1 MVFLTRR
8 MGHWR
13 SRAVKRP
20 AIILLALTILLSGLL
35 GAVPTPQARAQATP
49 ATVTVRLTIDSVT
62 AIDGFEGG
70 GSADFFPKVHLNGGP
85 EEKRD
90 PVVDDDDVNPAPA
103 DWHFETDV
111 NIDTAIAPNIP
122 ITIEIFDADGFL
134 RFDDDKADITPVTN
148 RKTLALNVNVGA
160 GPCAISGDV
169 SGLCDASITAVG
181 DAVSDNAKIVFHVNV
196 LSTLSNSDA
205 DGDAI
210 PDSWEQN
217 GVTIAGQFI
226 DLPAMGADPN
236 KPDIFLQIDWMQ
248 NSTNDQR
255 LTTTALKQVAD
266 AFAASPYTSPT
277 GSKGITMHIDEDA
290 NSVNF
295 PTTLAKAQKIT
306 LTNNLGALDSAG
318 NYSWTAVENIKMTNF
333 YPTGRALIFHYVIA
347 AFLQEPPPPGGTQ
360 NTSSGISRNP
370 VGPKFFDGGSDLL
383 ITLGGFS
390 GTGAGTDLQQAGTLM
405 HELGHNLGL
414 AHGGNDGNNY
424 EPNYLSIMNYAFQ
437 LVGLDGSGNPGAPI
451 DYSRSVLP
459 PLDEAKLDQSNG
471 LSGATA
477 GQTTAT
483 ACKPGTAT
491 TNPTLSYFPADGP
504 VDWDCNPATTGVISF
519 DANGDG
525 KNNTDLTASGGS
537 DLQLTGF
544 NDWLAIKFNGGLVGG
559 FGVSTLPAS
568 SPVEPEIT
576 TTPPT
581 VDAGGPYQVGEGASV
596 VVSASASDP
605 EGGPLTYAWDLD
617 NNGSFETP
625 GQSVTFSAAALS
637 APSSHTIKVQ
647 VTDNTNLKA
656 VDEAIVTVIYNFSGF
671 FQPVDNLPVFNS
683 VKAGSSIPVKFS
695 LSGDQ
700 GLDIFAAGYPKS
712 QVITCDSTAP
722 VDGVEET
729 VAAGSSSLSYDAS
742 TDQYSYVW
750 KTDKAWAGTCR
761 QLVVKLNDGTSHR
774 ANFQLTK

>member
-1 MVFLTRR
+1 MVILTRR

-13 SRAVKRP
+13 SGAAKRP
-20 AIILLALTILLSGLL
+20 ALLLLALTILLSGLL
-35 GAVPTPQARAQATP
+35 GALPAPRAHAQATP

-62 AIDGFEGG
+62 AVDGFEGG
-70 GSADFFPKVHLNGGP
+70 GAADFFPKVHLNGGP

-90 PVVDDDDVNPAPA
+90 AVIDDDDVNPAPA
-103 DWHFETDV
+103 DWQFNTDV
-111 NIDTAIAPNIP
+111 SIDTAIAPNIP
-122 ITIEIFDADGFL
+122 ITIEIFDEDGFL
-134 RFDDDKADITPVTN
+134 RFGDDKADITPITN

-169 SGLCDASITAVG
+169 SGLCDDSITAVG

-255 LTTTALKQVAD
+255 LTTTALQQVAD
-266 AFAASPYTSPT
+266 AFAASPYISPT
-277 GSKGITMHIDEDA
+277 GSRGINMHIDEDA

-370 VGPKFFDGGSDLL
+370 LGAKFFDGGSDLL

-414 AHGGNDGNNY
+414 SHGGNDGNNY

-437 LVGLDGSGNPGAPI
+437 LVGLDGSGSITATI

-483 ACKPGTAT
+483 ACKPGTKT
-491 TNPTLSYFPADGP
+491 TNPTLSYFPANGP
-504 VDWDCNPATTGVISF
+504 VDWDCKSATTGVIAF
-519 DANGDG
+519 DANGDST
-525 KNNTDLTASGGS
+525 NNTDLTASGGP
-537 DLQLTGF
+537 DLRLTGF
-544 NDWLAIKFNGGLVGG
+544 NDWLAIKFTGGLVGG
-559 FGVSTLPAS
+559 LGVSTLPAS

-576 TTPPT
+576 ITPPT
-581 VDAGGPYQVGEGASV
+581 VDAGGPYQVGEGGSV
-596 VVSASASDP
+596 VVSASASDS

-656 VDEAIVTVIYNFSGF
+656 VDEAIVNVIYNFSGF

-722 VDGVEET
+722 VDGIEET

>member
-1 MVFLTRR
+1 MVILTRR

-13 SRAVKRP
+13 SGAAKRP
-20 AIILLALTILLSGLL
+20 ALLLLALTILLSGLL
-35 GAVPTPQARAQATP
+35 GALPAPRAHAQATP

-62 AIDGFEGG
+62 AVDGFEGG
-70 GSADFFPKVHLNGGP
+70 GAADFFPKVHLNGGP

-90 PVVDDDDVNPAPA
+90 AVIDDDDVNPAPA
-103 DWHFETDV
+103 DWQFNTDV
-111 NIDTAIAPNIP
+111 SIDTAIAPNIP
-122 ITIEIFDADGFL
+122 ITIEIFDEDGFL
-134 RFDDDKADITPVTN
+134 RFGDDKADITPITN

-169 SGLCDASITAVG
+169 SGLCDDSITAVG

-205 DGDAI
+205 
-210 PDSWEQN
+210 
-217 GVTIAGQFI
+217 
-226 DLPAMGADPN
+226 
-236 KPDIFLQIDWMQ
+236 
-248 NSTNDQR
+248 
-255 LTTTALKQVAD
+255 
-266 AFAASPYTSPT
+266 FAASPYISPT
-277 GSKGITMHIDEDA
+277 GSRGINMHIDEDA

-370 VGPKFFDGGSDLL
+370 LGAKFFDGGSDLL

-414 AHGGNDGNNY
+414 SHGGNDGNNY

-437 LVGLDGSGNPGAPI
+437 LVGLDGSGSIIATI

-459 PLDEAKLDQSNG
+459 PLDEAKLDQSND

-477 GQTTAT
+477 GQTTST
-483 ACKPGTAT
+483 ACKPGTKT
-491 TNPTLSYFPADGP
+491 TNPTLSYFPANGP
-504 VDWDCNPATTGVISF
+504 VDWDCNPATTGVIAF
-519 DANGDG
+519 DANGDST
-525 KNNTDLTASGGS
+525 NNTDLTASGGP
-537 DLQLTGF
+537 DLRLTGF
-544 NDWLAIKFNGGLVGG
+544 NDWLAIKFTGGLVGG
-559 FGVSTLPAS
+559 LGVSTLPAS

-576 TTPPT
+576 ITPPT
-581 VDAGGPYQVGEGASV
+581 VDAGGPYQVGEGGSV

-625 GQSVTFSAAALS
+625 GQSVTFSAAELS

-656 VDEAIVTVIYNFSGF
+656 VDEAIVNVIYNFSGF

-722 VDGVEET
+722 VDGIEET